1 MLKSIGFQIP
11 IELQKSGYIGSISYF
26 NRSVNIKGKKFSKV
40 FKENVVKNSARDTL
54 GNTLT
59 EAQQSNFA
67 ESKAQGEN
75 EESRLKALNSSEDIK
90 FSDRDFSYEAITSK
104 PDMKVIA
111 VNNQIPNN
119 RADIVHIAK
128 KNAASIGKRNKDG
141 SVSVYVDDVDKDI
154 LLGTD
159 GLKHGLR
166 RRTTSQENAN
176 FIVTLKAGEIIKN
189 SIKINEMLPTKENA
203 SKSYVLLGA
212 AQSNDGDIYIV
223 RSIVNQFNNELSSMD
238 VLYAINTKKEMAVT
252 ESPRFAERPL
262 SDTISTISISDL
274 LDYVNKYFPDVLPED
289 VLRHYQYTQ
298 RPKGDLGENI
308 LYSDRENV
316 SVYDLMGENKRLIKE
331 NEKFKADVE
340 RLKERLKIERQVTHG
355 NYFNE
360 NQLNA
365 VAGHLRKISNSN
377 YSKPELVKQLNV
389 AFYYHAK
396 NP

>member
-1 MLKSIGFQIP
+1 MQWANSAGTEQGDYNRLYDSKSHKWC
-11 IELQKSGYIGSISYF
+11 LA
-26 NRSVNIKGKKFSKV
+26 VAD
-40 FKENVVKNSARDTL
+40 KNSDGGYRIVTIGNYEEVKEFEQLYKAENEGFDRYAETHESLEGTSDSGLWKSPNREMFGRNSRTTNPKQAESKGNTSTGNVEYVFSDNRKTSAEIKRSDRDTL

-59 EAQQSNFA
+59 EDQQSNFA

-166 RRTTSQENAN
+166 WTTSQENAN

-212 AQSNDGDIYIV
+212 ARSNDGDIYIL
-223 RSIVNQFNNELSSMD
+223 F
-238 VLYAINTKKEMAVT
+238 VL
-252 ESPRFAERPL
+252 L
-262 SDTISTISISDL
+262 
-274 LDYVNKYFPDVLPED
+274 
-289 VLRHYQYTQ
+289 
-298 RPKGDLGENI
+298 
-308 LYSDRENV
+308 
-316 SVYDLMGENKRLIKE
+316 
-331 NEKFKADVE
+331 
-340 RLKERLKIERQVTHG
+340 
-355 NYFNE
+355 
-360 NQLNA
+360 
-365 VAGHLRKISNSN
+365 
-377 YSKPELVKQLNV
+377 
-389 AFYYHAK
+389 
-396 NP
+396 

>member
-1 MLKSIGFQIP
+1 MQWANSAGTEQGDYNRLYDSKSHKWC
-11 IELQKSGYIGSISYF
+11 LA
-26 NRSVNIKGKKFSKV
+26 VAD
-40 FKENVVKNSARDTL
+40 KNSDGGYRIVTIGNYEEVKEFEQLYKAENEGFDRYAETYESLEGTSDSGLWKSPNREMFGRNSRATNPKQAESKGNTSTGNDEYVRSDNRKTSAEIKRSDRDTL

-59 EAQQSNFA
+59 EDQQSNFA

-166 RRTTSQENAN
+166 WTTSQENAN

-212 AQSNDGDIYIV
+212 ARSNDGDIYIV

-262 SDTISTISISDL
+262 SDTIFTISISDL
-274 LDYVNKYFPDVLPED
+274 LDYVNKYFPLSFP
-289 VLRHYQYTQ
+289 
-298 RPKGDLGENI
+298 I
-308 LYSDRENV
+308 
-316 SVYDLMGENKRLIKE
+316 
-331 NEKFKADVE
+331 F
-340 RLKERLKIERQVTHG
+340 
-355 NYFNE
+355 
-360 NQLNA
+360 
-365 VAGHLRKISNSN
+365 
-377 YSKPELVKQLNV
+377 
-389 AFYYHAK
+389 
-396 NP
+396 